1 MSQWI
6 RKSPLPAIQLA
17 LLILSAYFLVYRP
30 SILTGA
36 LFILLLIRLFQQ
48 YGKKSALKVLPI
60 LMVFLA
66 LFSGHALKMKWE
78 EERIPSS
85 ISQLSLR
92 PDSIRINGDQ
102 LSFQGRSNGRNY
114 QVFYKL
120 KSQEEQTY
128 FQNLQDLVVLT
139 VEAEISLPEEARN
152 FNGFDYRAYL
162 RTKEIYALVKVTEI
176 QEIKVRTS
184 WNPMDWIFLGRRK
197 ALLHI
202 ARSFPSPMRHYMTGL
217 LFGDLDKDFEE
228 MEGIYSSL
236 GIIHLFA
243 LSGMQVGFFI
253 DKLRYLLLR
262 LGLKRET
269 VDRLQIPFSILYAGL
284 TGLSISVI
292 RSLVQKIFVILRGL
306 RSERICKIDIKIIH
320 HIVAE
325 LRYVSEYATSKSFT
339 DH

>member
-36 LFILLLIRLFQQ
+36 LFILLHIRLFQQ
-48 YGKKSALKVLPI
+48 YGKKSALKVLPV

-120 KSQEEQTY
+120 KSQEEQAY

-176 QEIKVRTS
+176 QEIKARSS

-202 ARSFPSPMRHYMTGL
+202 ARSFPSPMRH
-217 LFGDLDKDFEE
+217 
-228 MEGIYSSL
+228 
-236 GIIHLFA
+236 
-243 LSGMQVGFFI
+243 Q
-253 DKLRYLLLR
+253 R
-262 LGLKRET
+262 
-269 VDRLQIPFSILYAGL
+269 
-284 TGLSISVI
+284 
-292 RSLVQKIFVILRGL
+292 
-306 RSERICKIDIKIIH
+306 
-320 HIVAE
+320 
-325 LRYVSEYATSKSFT
+325 
-339 DH
+339 